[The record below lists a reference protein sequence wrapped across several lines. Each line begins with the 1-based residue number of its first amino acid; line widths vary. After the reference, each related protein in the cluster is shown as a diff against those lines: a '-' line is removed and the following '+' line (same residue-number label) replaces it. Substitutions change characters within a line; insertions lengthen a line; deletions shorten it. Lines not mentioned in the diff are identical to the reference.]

1 VSLKNVLRLAGVYSR
16 ASRLISRRNFRGYR
30 DKIWETYAIYG
41 LAVVIGLLAGAGAGY
56 LYTIIPDQVAIYN
69 AIVSFFVTL
78 PTLCILYSLVMMMM
92 FQIRQTGVKVSVQP
106 IYWFPVTWEE
116 HTAASVL
123 ASSFSGTLWISILLC
138 FAVLAVSVPLG
149 LLPLAML
156 TCIGLFL
163 CLAFT
168 GTTMEMFRVLQV
180 GVSGA
185 IMKAAG
191 RSAVWVRFVA
201 MIVLFSAVYVVY
213 FAATQSMGMFF
224 NAVAQGQL
232 TAWFVPYVWPGMAL
246 YAFSKGMWLPMALFS
261 LGSLIFGSALFLA
274 AVKLNARYGLSDVAT
289 ISVSKAYRPGRSIS
303 GRLGLSAPE
312 AAVVRKDFRGFTR
325 RSELMYVFIMPIV
338 LLLATFM
345 PMIMGNRGSS
355 GGLGNSYYFL
365 YMALMPSSAL
375 AMSLGMSVVGAE
387 GERRWFLAQSPLQ
400 ARSFVRAK
408 AFLPIML
415 GVALAIVFSAIG
427 FIVLSPTPRMGA
439 TAVVEG
445 VLLALAVGMVSLTCG
460 IMGADFTEL
469 PRPRMLRSEWRLI
482 AMFLSVVAALLV
494 ILPVLA
500 YGAVTSLDILPVGSV
515 NGGFL
520 YVAWALSGITA
531 IVIAIVFYGISIVY
545 ASKLLGDL

>member
-1 VSLKNVLRLAGVYSR
+1 
-16 ASRLISRRNFRGYR
+16 
-30 DKIWETYAIYG
+30 
-41 LAVVIGLLAGAGAGY
+41 
-56 LYTIIPDQVAIYN
+56 
-69 AIVSFFVTL
+69 
-78 PTLCILYSLVMMMM
+78 
-92 FQIRQTGVKVSVQP
+92 
-106 IYWFPVTWEE
+106 
-116 HTAASVL
+116 
-123 ASSFSGTLWISILLC
+123 
-138 FAVLAVSVPLG
+138 
-149 LLPLAML
+149 
-156 TCIGLFL
+156 
-163 CLAFT
+163 
-168 GTTMEMFRVLQV
+168 MEMFRVLQV

-274 AVKLNARYGLSDVAT
+274 AVKLNARYGLYDVAT

-345 PMIMGNRGSS
+345 PVVMGNGASS
-355 GGLGNSYYFL
+355 GGMGNSYYFL

-387 GERRWFLAQSPLQ
+387 GERRWFLAQAPLQ

-408 AFLPIML
+408 VFLPIML
-415 GVALAIVFSAIG
+415 GVVLAIVFSAIG
-427 FIVLSPTPRMGA
+427 FIVLSPSPRMGA

-500 YGAVTSLDILPVGSV
+500 YGAVTSLDLLPGVSV
-515 NGGFL
+515 SGVFL
-520 YVAWALSGITA
+520 YAAWALSGIIA
-531 IVIAIVFYGISIVY
+531 IVTAIVFYWISIAY
-545 ASKLLGDL
+545 ASRLLGDL